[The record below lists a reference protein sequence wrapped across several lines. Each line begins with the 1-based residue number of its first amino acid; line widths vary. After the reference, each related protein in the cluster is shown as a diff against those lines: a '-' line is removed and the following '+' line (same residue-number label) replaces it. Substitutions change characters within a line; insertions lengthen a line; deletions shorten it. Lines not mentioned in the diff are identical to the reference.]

1 MPSRKMRSGGFTLIE
16 LLVVI
21 AVIALLL
28 AVIVPA
34 LQNAKR
40 QAQFI
45 SCLSSQGSLAT
56 AWHMYADDNDSLIVG
71 GHTTL
76 TPYDGWPAFAW
87 VCIPQTEDGA
97 SRDSGST
104 VDEELIGVRRGLLW
118 SYVEAEGTY
127 HCPGDKRHLDPPLV
141 SGGGDGGYRSYSI
154 AGGMN
159 GVDPEGGWWIIPH
172 RQLTTIKSPGDKYVF
187 VEEPDGRGYNMGSW
201 VIDPVSDEWVDPIA
215 IWHNVKGSLGFAD
228 GHAERHNWK
237 DKAAIEQAEDQS
249 FYMMDPGGEDIE
261 YMQRSYGYERLL

>member
-1 MPSRKMRSGGFTLIE
+1 MNKEKAFTLIE

-28 AVIVPA
+28 AVVIPA

-45 SCLSSQGSLAT
+45 ACLSNQGSLAT
-56 AWHMYADDNDSLIVG
+56 GWHMYADDNDSLIVG

-87 VCIPQTEDGA
+87 VCIPQTESGTNMGT
-97 SRDSGST
+97 GST

-118 SYVEAEGTY
+118 PYIEAEGTY
-127 HCPGDKRHLDPPLV
+127 HCPGDKRHLDSPLV

-159 GVDPEGGWWIIPH
+159 GVNPAGGWWIIPH
-172 RQLTTIKSPGDKYVF
+172 QQLPEIKSPGDKYVF

-228 GHAERHNWK
+228 GHAERHSWK
-237 DKAAIEQAEDQS
+237 DKAAIELAEEQS
-249 FYMMDPGGEDIE
+249 FYIMDPDGEDIE
-261 YMQRSYGYERLL
+261 YMQRNYAYERLL